1 MNTNRS
7 EGMAEL
13 LRDVAAFREAC
24 DLAISSHPN
33 IPIDAAMMLH
43 ADLLTEEFDEL
54 LRAIYANDLVGI
66 SDGAADLIYIALGL
80 VLELGI
86 PLDQVWSVVHAC
98 NMAKVDPATGKVR
111 KREDGKV
118 LKPDGWQPPEP
129 AIKAVINS
137 RIEKAGATENV

>member
-1 MNTNRS
+1 MDTTRS

-13 LRDVAAFREAC
+13 LRDVAAFRRAF
-24 DLAISSHPN
+24 DLAISSQPK
-33 IPIDAAMMLH
+33 IPSDAALMLH
-43 ADLLTEEFDEL
+43 VDLLTEEFDEL

-66 SDGAADLIYIALGL
+66 SDGAADLIYITLGM

-98 NMAKVDPATGKVR
+98 NMAKVDPVTGKVKR
-111 KREDGKV
+111 REDGKV

-129 AIKAVINS
+129 ALQAIINS
-137 RIEKAGATENV
+137 RIESVGAAENA